1 MDSLRNRLVL
11 SHILPVV
18 IVIPLIGLA
27 IYLLLLMQHNLTN
40 MEALVDRH
48 TDHLAEQA
56 ELLAETVG
64 QVEEIW
70 TDPTFAQGFI
80 TGVDLELTSIVLYDV
95 AGNVLAREGANSRPL
110 EDILSND
117 ELGIVF
123 SGQQT
128 TTLRIRDDAAAR
140 VAEIIIPVFDVNNRL
155 TGALHLSHQLARAQ
169 QRFRN
174 LTHILLGVT
183 VLLLFLGIGAGLWL
197 ALRLERSLAQ
207 VTEALYDIA
216 AGQPPVA
223 LPSQNIT
230 EFNQLYAAVNTLVE
244 RLSSLEDARRR
255 LLANLVHE
263 LARPL
268 GSMHAAIQ
276 ALEQGAA
283 DDPVLRYELLN
294 GVDHQIARMQPLLDD
309 LTELHGQVLGSLE
322 LHREPT
328 PLSAWLQELATLWR
342 EAARQEGIVWRADIP
357 LDLPTLAIDPD
368 QMSRAV
374 GNLLSNAVKFTPS
387 GGTVTVSATSQPDA
401 TPPSVQ
407 IRVAD
412 TGSGI
417 DPIDQGRIF
426 EPFKRGEATRRFPQ
440 GMGLGLTIARDI
452 VHAHGG
458 EITVA
463 SQPGAGAEFVI
474 VLPIGIYTA

>member
-1 MDSLRNRLVL
+1 MDSLRSRLVL
-11 SHILPVV
+11 SHILPVLV
-18 IVIPLIGLA
+18 VIPLIGLA
-27 IYLLLLMQHNLTN
+27 IYLLLLTQRNLTS

-48 TDHLAEQA
+48 TESLTEQA

-70 TDPTFAQGFI
+70 GDPAFAQGFI
-80 TGVDLELTSIVLYDV
+80 TGIDLELTSIVLYDA
-95 AGNVLAREGANSRPL
+95 AGNVLAGEGANSRPL
-110 EDILSND
+110 EDILSSD

-155 TGALHLSHQLARAQ
+155 TGALHLSHELTSAQL
-169 QRFRN
+169 RFRN
-174 LTHILLGVT
+174 LTYILLGVT
-183 VLLLFLGIGAGLWL
+183 VLLLFFGVGVGLWL
-197 ALRLERSLAQ
+197 ALRLERSLTQ
-207 VTEALYDIA
+207 VTAALYDIA
-216 AGQPPVA
+216 TGQQPEA
-223 LPSQNIT
+223 LPHQNII

-283 DDPVLRYELLN
+283 DDPALRHELLT
-294 GVDHQIARMQPLLDD
+294 GVNHQIERMQPLLDD

-328 PLSAWLQELATLWR
+328 PLSSWLQELAALWR
-342 EAARQEGIVWRADIP
+342 EAARQKGILWRADIP
-357 LDLPTLAIDPD
+357 LDLPILAIDPD

-387 GGTVTVSATSQPDA
+387 GGTVTLSATHQSEA
-401 TPPSVQ
+401 TPPSVR
-407 IRVAD
+407 ICVAD
-412 TGSGI
+412 NGPGI
-417 DPIDQGRIF
+417 DPTDQARIF
-426 EPFKRGEATRRFPQ
+426 EPFKRGEANRRFPQ

-458 EITVA
+458 EIIVA
-463 SQPGAGAEFVI
+463 SQPDAGAEFAI
-474 VLPIGIYTA
+474 VLPID